1 LALLKEPSK
10 LGNYN
15 LKTRVNKMVCLRR
28 ASGVTLIEMM
38 VSILIM
44 AIISAAIASTFYVA
58 RNYYFSE
65 NQRIKNQQGASL
77 FLLALEKT
85 IRKASSAVVYDDF
98 THLLQVPSG
107 TCLKLVDYN
116 GTPTDFTDDTTCWF
130 YLSGNDIYR
139 QVTPPGG
146 PRNPELIARNINPAA
161 FIFTQNNLY
170 IQTYFETLANEAEH
184 LLPLSYQTGI
194 QLRN

>member
-1 LALLKEPSK
+1 MVYLK
-10 LGNYN
+10 
-15 LKTRVNKMVCLRR
+15 R

-38 VSILIM
+38 VAILIM
-44 AIISAAIASTFYVA
+44 AIISGAIASTFYVA

-85 IRKASSAVVYDDF
+85 IRKASSAVVYDNF
-98 THLLQVPSG
+98 TSLNQAPSG
-107 TCLKLVDYN
+107 TCLKLVDYY
-116 GTPTDFTDDTTCWF
+116 GTPTDFTDDTTYWF
-130 YLSGNDIYR
+130 YLSGNNIYR
-139 QVTPPGG
+139 QVIPPSGA
-146 PRNPELIARNINPAA
+146 RDPELLAHNINPAT

-170 IQTYFETLANEAEH
+170 IQTSFQTLGNTTEH